1 MKNTL
6 LIVLLF
12 SLIVFQNCEILT
24 TENRIENNMNNEI
37 IVGTFA
43 LERFDDSNKRFT
55 ESVQVTKGTWDTYEE
70 GDDFEFNGFT
80 WKIRMKVST

>member
-1 MKNTL
+1 MKKIL
-6 LIVLLF
+6 LTTLLF
-12 SLIVFQNCEILT
+12 SLVSFQSCENFT
-24 TENRIENNMNNEI
+24 SEDRIENNMNDKV

-43 LERFDDSNKRFT
+43 LERFDDNNKRFT

-70 GDDFEFNGFT
+70 GDDFVFNGFT

>member
-1 MKNTL
+1 MKKIF
-6 LIVLLF
+6 LISLIF
-12 SLIVFQNCEILT
+12 SLINFQGCEILIS
-24 TENRIENNMNNEI
+24 EDRIENNINNKV

-43 LERFDDSNKRFT
+43 LERFDELNKRFT
-55 ESVQVTKGTWDTYEE
+55 ESVQVTKGTWDTYDE

>member
-1 MKNTL
+1 MKKIL
-6 LIVLLF
+6 LTTLLF
-12 SLIVFQNCEILT
+12 SLVSFQSCENFT
-24 TENRIENNMNNEI
+24 SEDRIENNMNDKV